1 MVERSETRCLFRL
14 LNFCINNEPNVKLM
28 TSYYKTLSGCAQY
41 KLQLHTM
48 TGRWNIRRNLKFWK
62 LQNWNSGKKQKQKL
76 CLNYTSF
83 QIFNWLNKIQPI
95 KRNHH
100 RGTFKEMTF
109 AEQNPSEIGSYHKNI
124 NNILQ
129 LWRETIFTVLQNLR
143 TIFFSFFAL
152 ITRTSGF

>member
-1 MVERSETRCLFRL
+1 
-14 LNFCINNEPNVKLM
+14 
-28 TSYYKTLSGCAQY
+28 
-41 KLQLHTM
+41 
-48 TGRWNIRRNLKFWK
+48 
-62 LQNWNSGKKQKQKL
+62 
-76 CLNYTSF
+76 
-83 QIFNWLNKIQPI
+83 
-95 KRNHH
+95 
-100 RGTFKEMTF
+100 MTF